1 MDLGVF
7 CPVVNN
13 HNVVSTNLDHYE
25 PTWELNRDFVQTAED
40 AGFKFALS
48 QVTLAGWGG
57 PTEQWDRSLESFTL
71 MAALGGGHEQDPA
84 LRRRSRCSR
93 SRRPSSPAW
102 R

>member
-13 HNVVSTNLDHYE
+13 HNVVSKNLNHYE
-25 PTWELNRDFVQTAED
+25 PTWDLQRQFVQTAED

-57 PTEQWDRSLESFTL
+57 ATDERGGCCQTGGAPFMYGCVESGMSSGLATSAVS
-71 MAALGGGHEQDPA
+71 AAW
-84 LRRRSRCSR
+84 S
-93 SRRPSSPAW
+93 
-102 R
+102 

>member
-13 HNVVSTNLDHYE
+13 HNVVSTNLNHYE

-71 MAALGGGHEQDPA
+71 
-84 LRRRSRCSR
+84 SRFVKTQG
-93 SRRPSSPAW
+93 A
-102 R
+102 

>member
-13 HNVVSTNLDHYE
+13 HNVVSTNLNTYE
-25 PTWELNRDFVQTAED
+25 PTWELNRDFVQTAEE

-57 PTEQWDRSLESFTL
+57 ATRAVGQVAGVVHADVR
-71 MAALGGGHEQDPA
+71 A
-84 LRRRSRCSR
+84 RRR
-93 SRRPSSPAW
+93 
-102 R
+102 